1 MGWGA
6 IAGAVISGMMS
17 NQGQSSYSG
26 NQQPFTPYNVYGN
39 IGNTQI
45 SGNNILS
52 TLNPAW
58 QQTYQNLLS
67 QGNSFNNLGGYA
79 PPTQNQFIKGYQ
91 SAPGTG
97 PAPVAP
103 TQSQFMK
110 TVGGEQSGRYG
121 DVRGPGGY
129 GPTQQVADTAAY
141 QKAMD
146 AYNAQLAQYNQSGQ
160 TPIYDTQAYQD
171 ALKNY
176 VSPEQRIYQQLTEQ
190 AKPGQDAAYADL
202 ESRLQAQGRLGVAN
216 GNVAPGATVGS
227 NPEMQSF
234 FTAAQQAD
242 LARQIQAMT
251 LAPQIMSAYQGLQN
265 NAIGA
270 AQSIGSQ
277 QLQQGNLGM
286 GAGAQAGSYANTA
299 AGINTQ
305 ATAMNNNAQASFW
318 GPIAQGVGQGV
329 KSWATGQAN
338 QPYTSSQYDPSYGG
352 YSYGGYNA
360 GYTP

>member
-1 MGWGA
+1 
-6 IAGAVISGMMS
+6 MS
-17 NQGQSSYSG
+17 QNGQSSYSG

-45 SGNNILS
+45 SGNNISS

-58 QQTYQNLLS
+58 QQTYQNLLN
-67 QGNSFNNLGGYA
+67 QGNSFMNLGGYA

-91 SAPGTG
+91 TSAGTPSG

-110 TVGGEQSGRYG
+110 TVQGQQSGMYG

-129 GPTQQVADTAAY
+129 GPPQQVADTAAY

-146 AYNAQLAQYNQSGQ
+146 AYNSQLAQYNQGSQSQ
-160 TPIYDTQAYQD
+160 TPIYDTQAYND
-171 ALKNY
+171 ALAKYN
-176 VSPEQRIYQQLTEQ
+176 SNGGNPQDQIYAKLTEQ

-242 LARQIQAMT
+242 LSRQIQAMT

-270 AQSIGSQ
+270 AQSITGQ
-277 QLQQGNLGM
+277 QAQQGNLSM
-286 GAGAQAGSYANTA
+286 GLGSTSGGYANTA
-299 AGINTQ
+299 AGLNMNATLGNNATQ
-305 ATAMNNNAQASFW
+305 AAFW
-318 GPIAQGVGQGV
+318 GPIANNVGLGAKNYVNNNYQSWNVGQP
-329 KSWATGQAN
+329 A
-338 QPYTSSQYDPSYGG
+338 DYGAQNMYVG
-352 YSYGGYNA
+352 
-360 GYTP
+360 PPQ